1 MSNREKIIV
10 ALAVV
15 ALLYGVYIVFLEPKP
30 GEQKFAANP
39 NPKADLDQL
48 NTFITKIAAATKEGL
63 SEKDSYILQR
73 AENQWI
79 RDPLVRIR
87 KPDESERESRKT
99 AQKARPDVAIQYT
112 GFLEM
117 GTMRL
122 AIINGNEYAAG
133 DRLEQGGY
141 IVRSIS
147 PTQIVVTAGDGS
159 KNLFIV
165 PLQETQ

>member
-10 ALAVV
+10 VLAVV
-15 ALLYGVYIVFLEPKP
+15 ALLFGVYIVFLEPKP
-30 GEQKFAANP
+30 QEQTFAKTP
-39 NPKADLDQL
+39 ESDLESL
-48 NTFITKIAAATKEGL
+48 NSFITKVATATNEGL

-73 AENQWI
+73 AENQWL
-79 RDPLVRIR
+79 RDPLIRIR
-87 KPDESERESRKT
+87 KPKESEKESKE
-99 AQKARPDVAIQYT
+99 AVKIAGPEFAIRYT
-112 GFLEM
+112 GFMEM

-147 PTQIVVTAGDGS
+147 PTQIVVATGD
-159 KNLFIV
+159 
-165 PLQETQ
+165 